1 MKGGDLMSEKGL
13 PLEYYINV
21 TLSQDKQQAVLHFTN
36 CDETFTCTAAQ
47 LEEVLKNQ
55 YIIHGVNCDT
65 LQKIA
70 SNTLRYMLEKTVVA
84 SGDKPI
90 DGKDGFIEYMYDLD
104 GNEKRPLEREDG
116 TVNYKEVTAIN
127 NVRKGQIIAKRVPPQ
142 EGTNGKAVTGE
153 TIFAR
158 SGKEA
163 RFKLGKNVV
172 TDPEQSAI
180 YAAIDGVVVK
190 TDRDKIN
197 VFPVYEVNGDV
208 DFNVGNINFVGT
220 VVIRGNVHPGFRI
233 KASGD
238 IRITGGVEAA
248 ELEAEGSIEISAGI
262 LGQHKGL
269 VKAGKNVKSSFI
281 QDGTVEAGED
291 VIVSQS
297 IMHSTIRAGKS
308 VLCQGTKGLIVG
320 GTIQAAEKVTARTIG
335 NSMSTVTVIEVGVVP
350 ELRNELLQLRTQMR
364 ATMENLEKSDKALT
378 LLDQLAAAGQLTPDR
393 LAMRIKLSHTKKQA
407 VDELAHMKERTL
419 EIEKSLEDTD
429 KAKVLVG
436 SMVYGGT
443 KIVIGRYTRFIKD
456 PTSRSCFKL
465 DNGDIVTALF

>member
-1 MKGGDLMSEKGL
+1 MSEQGL
-13 PLEYYINV
+13 PLDYYINV
-21 TLSQDKQQAVLHFTN
+21 TLSQDKLQAFIHFTH
-36 CDETFTCTAAQ
+36 CDETTFACTVSQ
-47 LEEVLKNQ
+47 LEEILKGQ
-55 YIIHGVNCDT
+55 HIVHGIHSDT

-70 SNTLRYMLEKTVVA
+70 SNPAAFFLEKTLVA
-84 SGDKPI
+84 SGDKPQ
-90 DGKDGFIEYMYDLD
+90 DGKDGYIEYMYVLD

-116 TVNYKEVTAIN
+116 TVNYKEVTSIN
-127 NVRKGQIIAKRVPPQ
+127 NIRKGQLIAKRIPPE
-142 EGTNGKAVTGE
+142 EGVNGKAVTGE
-153 TIFAR
+153 TLFSR

-172 TDPEQSAI
+172 TDSEQEALYS
-180 YAAIDGVVVK
+180 AIDGVVVK

-220 VVIRGNVHPGFRI
+220 VVIRGNVQPGFRV

-238 IRITGGVEAA
+238 IRVTGGVEAA

-262 LGQHKGL
+262 LGQHKGF

-291 VIVSQS
+291 VIVTQS

-320 GTIQAAEKVTARTIG
+320 GTVQAGEKVTARTIG

-350 ELRNELLQLRTQMR
+350 ELRNELIQLRAQMR
-364 ATMENLEKSDKALT
+364 TTMENMDKTEKALV
-378 LLDQLAAAGQLTPDR
+378 LLDQMAAAGQLTPDR
-393 LAMRIKLSHTKKQA
+393 LAMRIKLGHTKKQA
-407 VDELAHMKERTL
+407 ADELAHMKDRSL
-419 EIEKSLEDTD
+419 EIERSLEDTD

-456 PTSRSCFKL
+456 PTSRTCFKL
-465 DNGDIVTALF
+465 DNGDIVTTLF

>member
-1 MKGGDLMSEKGL
+1 MSEQGL
-13 PLEYYINV
+13 PLDYYVNV
-21 TLSQDKQQAVLHFTN
+21 TLSTDKLQAHLHFTN
-36 CDETFTCTAAQ
+36 CDETFTCTVSQ
-47 LEEVLKNQ
+47 LEALLKSQ
-55 YIIHGVNCDT
+55 QIVYGVHYQT

-70 SNTLRYMLEKTVVA
+70 FNPVLYMLDKTMIA
-84 SGDKPI
+84 SGDKPV
-90 DGKDGFIEYMYDLD
+90 DGKDGYIEHMYELD

-116 TVNYKEVTAIN
+116 TVNYKEVTSIN
-127 NVRKGQIIAKRVPPQ
+127 NVRKGQIIARRILPE

-153 TIFAR
+153 PVFAR
-158 SGKEA
+158 TGKEA
-163 RFKLGKNVV
+163 RFKPGKNVV
-172 TDPEQSAI
+172 IDPEQTAM

-197 VFPVYEVNGDV
+197 VFPIYEVNGDV

-220 VVIRGNVHPGFRI
+220 VVIRGNVQPGFRI

-248 ELEAEGSIEISAGI
+248 ELEADGSIEISAGI
-262 LGQHKGL
+262 LGQNKGF

-320 GTIQAAEKVTARTIG
+320 GIVQAGEKVTARTIG

-350 ELRNELLQLRTQMR
+350 ELRNELIQLRSQMR
-364 ATMENLEKSDKALT
+364 NTMENLDKTEKALT

-393 LAMRIKLSHTKKQA
+393 LAMRIKLGHTKKQA
-407 VDELAHMKERTL
+407 ADDLAHMKERTL

-443 KIVIGRYTRFIKD
+443 KIVIGRYTKFIKD
-456 PTSRSCFKL
+456 PTSRTCFKL
-465 DNGDIVTALF
+465 ANGDIVMSVL